1 MEKSIPDAGEEV
13 AWGGLGGTCSEDGRV
28 KEVGGREQPVG
39 KAVLRE
45 HVAWGMQWGA
55 GRGCSC

>member
-28 KEVGGREQPVG
+28 KEVGGRAASGKSSAAGACGMGYAVG
-39 KAVLRE
+39 SRE
-45 HVAWGMQWGA
+45 GM
-55 GRGCSC
+55 